1 MGVIPVTTVITRLR
15 YGPKEKAI
23 VKYFD
28 DKILEIELGEVEE
41 YISEL
46 KNQANQKNVEIVDI
60 ELLPSSLIRG

>member
-46 KNQANQKNVEIVDI
+46 KNQANQKMWR
-60 ELLPSSLIRG
+60 L